1 MVTRKQYLSNPEG
14 LHQAYYLEIAREAR
28 VKPSAERV
36 ERVRQ
41 AGGVDRIPLREWET
55 WAAAVIAYN
64 GPALARIFRE
74 RGDSLTMA
82 GVVCMLKAAVQ
93 AELQQ

>member
-1 MVTRKQYLSNPEG
+1 MITRKEYLQNPG
-14 LHQAYYLEIAREAR
+14 LHQAYYLEIAREAW

-41 AGGVDRIPLREWET
+41 AGGVDRIPLHEWET

-64 GPALARIFRE
+64 GPALARIFRR
-74 RGDSLTMA
+74 RGDSLSMA
-82 GVVCMLKAAVQ
+82 GVVCMLKAVTQ

>member
-1 MVTRKQYLSNPEG
+1 MITRKEYLQNPG
-14 LHQAYYLEIAREAR
+14 LHQAYYLEIAREAW

-41 AGGVDRIPLREWET
+41 AGGVDRIPLREWEI
-55 WAAAVIAYN
+55 WAASVIAYD
-64 GPALARIFRE
+64 GPTLARIFRK
-74 RGDSLTMA
+74 RGDSLTMT
-82 GVVCMLKAAVQ
+82 GVVYMLKAAVQ